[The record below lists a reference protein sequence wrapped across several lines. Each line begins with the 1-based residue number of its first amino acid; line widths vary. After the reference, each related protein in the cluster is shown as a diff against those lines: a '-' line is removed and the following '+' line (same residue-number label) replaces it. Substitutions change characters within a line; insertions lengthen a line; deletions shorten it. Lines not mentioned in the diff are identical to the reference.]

1 MNVLKTSEPD
11 EGTALLDEPGMSI
24 GVVTGAGIL
33 SVPRV
38 EAEVPE

>member
-1 MNVLKTSEPD
+1 
-11 EGTALLDEPGMSI
+11 MSI

-38 EAEVPE
+38 EAEVPKSLLVSRVELTRSELEVK